1 MMSALKTSAMEATH
15 LQANQ
20 VNLLTLDMH
29 EYFVSHRV
37 VSLSYNLPEDKN
49 HLQIS
54 SYKF

>member
-1 MMSALKTSAMEATH
+1 MTSALKTSAMESTH

-49 HLQIS
+49 RLQN
-54 SYKF
+54 K